1 MTGVRDPESPSER
14 VYAAIDLKSFYA
26 SVECVERGLDAMTAH
41 LVVADAA
48 RTEKTICLAVSPAL
62 KAHGIG
68 GRSRLFE
75 VVQRVQE
82 VNRARRRA
90 YRGRLRGE
98 ALDAPTLAAHPEQ
111 ALGYHIAPPRM
122 ALYLEYSTRIYRI
135 YLKYVAP
142 EHIHVYSIDEVF
154 LELTPYLSVY
164 HIGARELT
172 ARIIRDVL
180 NTTGITATAG
190 LGTNLYL
197 AKVAMDILAKH
208 AEPDANG
215 VRIAELD
222 EASYRHR
229 LWCHRPLTDF
239 WRVGHGYAEKL
250 ASQGLYTMGDVARRS
265 LSCEDSLYSLF
276 GVNAELLIDHAWG
289 WEPCTLAD
297 IKAYKPA
304 VHSLSS
310 GQVLERPYTAAQ
322 GRLIVREMAD
332 LLALELVDKGLV
344 TNHVTLYAGYDVE
357 SLSRPDITYRG
368 PVRTDHYGRRVPKPA
383 HGSCRLPGYTSSS
396 RRITEALLSIYDREV
411 QPQLLLRR
419 FTLAVH
425 HVVPEQDAPAAQP
438 TQLELFVNPEEQTR
452 QRREQAQQLEREHK
466 MQQAM
471 LGIRKKFGKNAI
483 LRGMNLEEGAT
494 TIKRNRQIGGHSA

>member
-1 MTGVRDPESPSER
+1 MSGVSEPKEQGG

-26 SVECVERGLDAMTAH
+26 SVECVERGLDTLSTH
-41 LVVADAA
+41 LVVADAS

-68 GRSRLFE
+68 GRARLFE
-75 VVQRVQE
+75 VQQRVEE

-90 YRGRLRGE
+90 CRRALSGV
-98 ALDAPTLAAHPEQ
+98 ALDAAELAAHPER
-111 ALGYHIAPPRM
+111 ALGFHIAPPRM
-122 ALYLEYSTRIYRI
+122 ALYVEYSTRIYQV

-142 EHIHVYSIDEVF
+142 EHAHVYSIDEVF

-164 HIGARELT
+164 HTTARELT
-172 ARIIRDVL
+172 SRILADVQRS
-180 NTTGITATAG
+180 TGITATAG
-190 LGTNLYL
+190 LGSNLYL

-208 AEPDANG
+208 SEPDAAG
-215 VRIAELD
+215 VRLAELD
-222 EASYRHR
+222 EMSYRRR

-250 ASQGLYTMGDVARRS
+250 AAQGLYTMGDIARRS
-265 LSCEDSLYSLF
+265 LEHEESLYSLF

-289 WEPCTLAD
+289 WEPCTMAD

-304 VHSLSS
+304 AHSLSS
-310 GQVLERPYTAAQ
+310 GQVLERPYAVEQ

-344 TNHVTLYAGYDVE
+344 TNQVSLYAGYDVE
-357 SLSRPDITYRG
+357 SLTRPGIAYSG
-368 PVRTDHYGRRVPKPA
+368 PVKQDRYGRRVPKPA
-383 HGSCRLPGYTSSS
+383 HGSCRLPRYTSSA
-396 RRITEALLSIYDREV
+396 RLITEALLGIYDREV

-425 HVVPEQDAPAAQP
+425 GVQPEGSVSEPP
-438 TQLELFVNPEEQTR
+438 VQLELFEDAAARE
-452 QRREQAQQLEREHK
+452 QRRCEQAQLLEREHK

-471 LGIRKKFGKNAI
+471 LEIRKKFGKNAI

-494 TIKRNRQIGGHSA
+494 TTKRNRQIGGHSA